1 MILSLIVQQERS
13 VNWELVFPQLNAL
26 LVSTVQPLLSS
37 STSMLA
43 LPVSS
48 QPPGVPMLA
57 VVLTVQE
64 VNTVERALL
73 PTTMQLCVPWKAT
86 FVQLADQLVQHVLL
100 ANKLLTV

>member
-1 MILSLIVQQERS
+1 M
-13 VNWELVFPQLNAL
+13 ELVLQQLSAL
-26 LVSTVQPLLSS
+26 PASTVQPLLSS

-48 QPPGVPMLA
+48 QPPGVPLRA

-64 VNTVERALL
+64 VITVERALL
-73 PTTMQLCVPWKAT
+73 PTTMQLCVPWRVT
-86 FVQLADQLVQHVLL
+86 FVQLADRLVQRVLL